1 MSATKMIEKL
11 DRLEKKKFNVPRA
24 FAFAAGPK
32 REVTLPCV
40 ELRNGMFLTLRERHI
55 MLALLD
61 EAGDRTEVMKSS
73 STFNQELTNA
83 YTLLGDYI
91 AAYKSGNIN
100 RSDFERCG

>member
-11 DRLEKKKFNVPRA
+11 ERLEQKHFDAVNDFVPN
-24 FAFAAGPK
+24 
-32 REVTLPCV
+32 RETKQLTLPCV
-40 ELRNGMFLTLRERHI
+40 ELRNGMFLTLRERRI

-61 EAGDRTEVMKSS
+61 EASDRTEVMKPSG
-73 STFNQELTNA
+73 TFNQELTNA

-91 AAYKSGNIN
+91 AAFKSGNIN